1 MTAGKRHNMG
11 HSGDVG
17 PPRHPDGVQGRLG
30 EVVTRS
36 QPAQV
41 PAQTEEHGRGAEG
54 RVQEAQL

>member
-1 MTAGKRHNMG
+1 MG
-11 HSGDVG
+11 HSGDAG
-17 PPRHPDGVQGRLG
+17 PPRHLDGVEGRLG
-30 EVVTRS
+30 AAAASS